1 MDEMNLTEFGQ
12 RLEAIQKKRHISD
25 RDLSRRLGIAQPN
38 ITTIKYYTAKP
49 RLQTMKK
56 YAKALGV
63 DFAELDTAN
72 DPMVAGHV
80 KIWMTVEVGS
90 TSRKIRVL

>member
-1 MDEMNLTEFGQ
+1 MKLTEFGQ
-12 RLEAIQKKRHISD
+12 RLEAIQKQKYISD
-25 RDLSRRLGIAQPN
+25 RDLSRKLGIAQPN
-38 ITTIKYYTAKP
+38 INQIKYYTARP
-49 RLQTMKK
+49 RLQTIKK

-63 DFAELDTAN
+63 DFAELDPAN

-80 KIWMTVEVGS
+80 KIWMTIEVGS